1 MNDPHGDDNGRDPAG
16 PGSRHPTGIAAAVR
30 TRGPHPR
37 AFARQAAARTP
48 DPFAVPAAALRM
60 VVAYL
65 ATIHARACDVCILD
79 TDLTGFPPTMIRV
92 GSTEILLD
100 DARDLAD
107 QLTAAGVDTRL
118 HVWRGQLH
126 VFPALY
132 RLVRH
137 ARTALQLSGTFLTD
151 TAARPR
157 PQPDQ
162 LFPA

>member
-1 MNDPHGDDNGRDPAG
+1 MLSGRLEGLLQRCLQRGQGLVVTFDG
-16 PGSRHPTGIAAAVR
+16 PVQSSEP
-30 TRGPHPR
+30 
-37 AFARQAAARTP
+37 
-48 DPFAVPAAALRM
+48 
-60 VVAYL
+60 
-65 ATIHARACDVCILD
+65 IHARACDVCILD